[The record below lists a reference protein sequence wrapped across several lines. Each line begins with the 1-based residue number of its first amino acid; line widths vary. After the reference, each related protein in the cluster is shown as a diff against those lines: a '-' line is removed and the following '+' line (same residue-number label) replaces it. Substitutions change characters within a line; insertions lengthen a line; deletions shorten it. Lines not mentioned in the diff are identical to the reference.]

1 MSRFEHYHSPLAVTL
16 TICREYN
23 TRGEEPGAGDLDM
36 DDVDALGSFQ
46 PVVRLRQCAR
56 SGNSNSNK
64 KSNNSKYSVLCV
76 CRYGSSSPGPGQ
88 LALNKW
94 DGAPLNIMETLAT
107 DANKV
112 YRYNHNHNNHNSN
125 YCVFHVNCRYPNISA
140 GSGVSCDFS
149 CVRRD
154 RPSCRFCKF

>member
-1 MSRFEHYHSPLAVTL
+1 MNITTDHLPTVTL

-56 SGNSNSNK
+56 SDNSSSNSNNN
-64 KSNNSKYSVLCV
+64 SNNSKYSVLCE

-112 YRYNHNHNNHNSN
+112 YRWNHNHNNNSN
-125 YCVFHVNCRYPNISA
+125 YCVIHV
-140 GSGVSCDFS
+140 
-149 CVRRD
+149 
-154 RPSCRFCKF
+154 